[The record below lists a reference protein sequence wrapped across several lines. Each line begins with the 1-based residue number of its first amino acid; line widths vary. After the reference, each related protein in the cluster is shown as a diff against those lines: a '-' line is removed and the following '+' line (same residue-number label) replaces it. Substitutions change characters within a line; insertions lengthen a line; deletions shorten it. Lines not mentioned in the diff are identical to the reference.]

1 MVAQFSQA
9 HVKLLLVAAG
19 LVHCAIGVVA
29 LVSPRWFFA
38 SAPPW
43 PPLHVGQ
50 IQIAAVFDLSLAA
63 LFLVAAR
70 DVPRFL
76 PIATIVGVVAEW
88 GHAAVRVGHIV
99 LGSNPADDL
108 FLPILMLAFGAIL
121 CAVGIGCRAESAAG
135 ARRFGG

>member
-1 MVAQFSQA
+1 LVAQFSEV
-9 HVKLLLVAAG
+9 HLKRLLAAAG
-19 LVHCAIGVVA
+19 IAHGTIGAVA

-63 LFLVAAR
+63 LFLVAAY
-70 DVPRFL
+70 DVLRFL
-76 PIATIVGVVAEW
+76 PIATLVGVVAEW

-99 LGSNPADDL
+99 LGSNPASDL
-108 FLPILMLAFGAIL
+108 FLPALMFLFGAIL
-121 CAVGIGCRAESAAG
+121 CAVARCRLAA
-135 ARRFGG
+135 